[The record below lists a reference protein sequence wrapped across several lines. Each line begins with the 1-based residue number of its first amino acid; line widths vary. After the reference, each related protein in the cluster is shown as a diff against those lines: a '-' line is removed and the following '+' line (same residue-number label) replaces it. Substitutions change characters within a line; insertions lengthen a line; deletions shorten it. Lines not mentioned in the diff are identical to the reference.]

1 MRRTLEHR
9 DHKRWRNRGWKYYY
23 FRTVPR
29 LEVSNNLIKTW
40 TINGFSSGYFWTK
53 ESVVNSCRNRFSK
66 LLFAIS
72 SPIMEKLRKK
82 SYRCDFQCV
91 LGKRFIFRQLD
102 DIRLYSMT
110 LDIIFVTRWNIIL
123 ITMRHRTHYSIIYLC
138 NRVNIS
144 FIRHFIIILCFIHTI
159 SYNVKKIATPYLPSL
174 EYPTLKHLSLPSSAK
189 IFLKHLI
196 INKAEW
202 SITKLEKS
210 DLSFIII
217 FRVALSKILSPFN
230 ITITWNSKEWFG
242 AYASILGAYR
252 VMNQNVKTYGST
264 LTHISKNSR
273 YFHVHYIP

>member
-1 MRRTLEHR
+1 MR
-9 DHKRWRNRGWKYYY
+9 
-23 FRTVPR
+23 FPVC
-29 LEVSNNLIKTW
+29 I
-40 TINGFSSGYFWTK
+40 
-53 ESVVNSCRNRFSK
+53 
-66 LLFAIS
+66 
-72 SPIMEKLRKK
+72 RKK
-82 SYRCDFQCV
+82 IYFST
-91 LGKRFIFRQLD
+91 
-102 DIRLYSMT
+102 IRRYK
-110 LDIIFVTRWNIIL
+110 IIFNDTWYNFCYQMEYYINYNASSK
-123 ITMRHRTHYSIIYLC
+123 YSIIYLC

-144 FIRHFIIILCFIHTI
+144 FIHTI

-210 DLSFIII
+210 DSSFIII

-230 ITITWNSKEWFG
+230 IMITWNSKEWFE
-242 AYASILGAYR
+242 AYASMLGAYR

>member
-1 MRRTLEHR
+1 MRFPVR
-9 DHKRWRNRGWKYYY
+9 
-23 FRTVPR
+23 
-29 LEVSNNLIKTW
+29 I
-40 TINGFSSGYFWTK
+40 
-53 ESVVNSCRNRFSK
+53 
-66 LLFAIS
+66 
-72 SPIMEKLRKK
+72 RKK
-82 SYRCDFQCV
+82 IYFST
-91 LGKRFIFRQLD
+91 
-102 DIRLYSMT
+102 IRRYK
-110 LDIIFVTRWNIIL
+110 IIFNDTWYNFCYQMEYYINYNASSK
-123 ITMRHRTHYSIIYLC
+123 YSIIYLC

-189 IFLKHLI
+189 IFLKLLI

-210 DLSFIII
+210 DSSFIII

-230 ITITWNSKEWFG
+230 IMITWNSKEWFE

>member
-1 MRRTLEHR
+1 MGSRAVISGQRKVQLIRVET
-9 DHKRWRNRGWKYYY
+9 DS
-23 FRTVPR
+23 
-29 LEVSNNLIKTW
+29 VSCCSQFLPQ
-40 TINGFSSGYFWTK
+40 F
-53 ESVVNSCRNRFSK
+53 
-66 LLFAIS
+66 
-72 SPIMEKLRKK
+72 PIMEKLRKK

-196 INKAEW
+196 INKAE
-202 SITKLEKS
+202 
-210 DLSFIII
+210 
-217 FRVALSKILSPFN
+217 
-230 ITITWNSKEWFG
+230 
-242 AYASILGAYR
+242 
-252 VMNQNVKTYGST
+252 
-264 LTHISKNSR
+264 
-273 YFHVHYIP
+273 